1 MSTKCQFK
9 KCTSSQVVWNSPRCV
24 PILQYHVFVIE
35 RIWYICYCRKRAEEE
50 VAKLRHRITTKDE
63 EFTKTADGLEREL
76 EAVRDQ
82 MKHIQKER
90 DKTLK
95 DKESLLE
102 EVGNEREIKH
112 TIFTHCWKR

>member
-1 MSTKCQFK
+1 MRSLLCK
-9 KCTSSQVVWNSPRCV
+9 NS
-24 PILQYHVFVIE
+24 
-35 RIWYICYCRKRAEEE
+35 RKRAEEE
-50 VAKLRHRITTKDE
+50 VAKLKHRISAKDE

-82 MKHIQKER
+82 MKQSQKER

-102 EVGNEREIKH
+102 EVRKEKILS
-112 TIFTHCWKR
+112 WKVV

>member
-1 MSTKCQFK
+1 M
-9 KCTSSQVVWNSPRCV
+9 
-24 PILQYHVFVIE
+24 
-35 RIWYICYCRKRAEEE
+35 
-50 VAKLRHRITTKDE
+50 RHRISAKDE

-82 MKHIQKER
+82 MKHSQKER

-102 EVGNEREIKH
+102 EVRIYIIN
-112 TIFTHCWKR
+112 IFHVCEVWIEKSIPNDTV